1 MGYGNY
7 TYYYRFVL
15 WSTLA
20 NVYTFLLIVR
30 AHSGPEAR
38 YEWATLDKWMLF
50 PHVLGIIGL
59 LWLLVLHTFLISTAQ
74 VNAHHSRS
82 RPLPIPQPSNLPS
95 LDPTVQTTIEFDASL
110 KIDGWI
116 SPEDLCCLQLRRIR
130 NSFVERSPY
139 DRGLASNWRQVFGV
153 PHVHARGRGCST
165 PWVVLQ
171 LLYPS
176 CSHPLWPPWIFDDR
190 EQRELL
196 KHPLG
201 CCTV

>member
-59 LWLLVLHTFLISTAQ
+59 LWLLFLHTFLISTAQ
-74 VNAHHSRS
+74 VNA
-82 RPLPIPQPSNLPS
+82 
-95 LDPTVQTTIEFDASL
+95 
-110 KIDGWI
+110 
-116 SPEDLCCLQLRRIR
+116 
-130 NSFVERSPY
+130 NSF
-139 DRGLASNWRQVFGV
+139 QVSFV
-153 PHVHARGRGCST
+153 ANPTAKQ
-165 PWVVLQ
+165 PVL
-171 LLYPS
+171 S
-176 CSHPLWPPWIFDDR
+176 
-190 EQRELL
+190 
-196 KHPLG
+196 
-201 CCTV
+201 